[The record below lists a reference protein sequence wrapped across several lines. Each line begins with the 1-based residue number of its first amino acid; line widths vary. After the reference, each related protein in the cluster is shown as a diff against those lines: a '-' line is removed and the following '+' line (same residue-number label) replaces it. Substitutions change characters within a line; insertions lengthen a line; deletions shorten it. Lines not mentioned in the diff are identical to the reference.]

1 MAGAIGALG
10 LAALGIGLTDLGS
23 APGASPTAPGASTAI
38 SVGAVHAQGLTG
50 LGEPAPAAAPLPAPA
65 EPPARGGSGAGV
77 SGGSTGSSGGAG
89 VSGIPNAVGNRVVET
104 GAVTLAV
111 PSSSVQ
117 DALARLGTLATAEG
131 GFVAASQSQ
140 LDTTAPSGTVTLR
153 VPVGTFQTVLTTVG
167 QYGKVTSEQV
177 SGQDVTSQ
185 YVDLTARIA
194 ALQTSRSTYL
204 QIETRA
210 TTIGDILAVQQQ
222 IDSVQQQLE
231 QLQGQQRVLADQS
244 DYATLTVSVTTSGGL
259 PHPGP
264 ATSGLSGAL
273 HRAVGSFV
281 RGVEDIIAALGPL
294 LLVALVGLALVALGR
309 LGWLGWRR
317 VRRRTV

>member
-1 MAGAIGALG
+1 MGVEFVAKIPARWRRRPAALVACAAGVVA
-10 LAALGIGLTDLGS
+10 LAALGIGLTDLGGT
-23 APGASPTAPGASTAI
+23 PGASTAAPGASTAI
-38 SVGAVHAQGLTG
+38 SVGAVRGPGLTG
-50 LGEPAPAAAPLPAPA
+50 LGVAAPAAAPVPAPA
-65 EPPARGGSGAGV
+65 EPPAQSGSISGQSSGASGV
-77 SGGSTGSSGGAG
+77 
-89 VSGIPNAVGNRVVET
+89 PNAVGNRVVET
-104 GAVTLAV
+104 GAVTLQV

-222 IDSVQQQLE
+222 IDSVQQELE

-281 RGVEDIIAALGPL
+281 RGVE
-294 LLVALVGLALVALGR
+294 
-309 LGWLGWRR
+309 
-317 VRRRTV
+317 